1 MEHSQETVSLICVT
15 TAPASEHRLCTELEA
30 TDRDL
35 PVETIV
41 RSLAEL
47 RSPDRSG
54 ASFAFKP
61 DGIVIDVDR
70 PASLQTAI
78 GQIEDVRTE
87 AQTRTR
93 TQESNRD
100 TAQDDDGERPI
111 VVTPQN
117 GSETLAAAALRA
129 DVSEYVPATDNAVTR
144 VLNVVRE
151 ETATT
156 GSRGSDSEGE
166 EGEERDGDGDE
177 DEGETEEK
185 QEREQERRQK
195 QASANTDPT
204 VGTSTDPDFGP
215 NPDSEQHVERDAE
228 STPAPNATHD
238 DTYHRIIANE
248 LPDEAFV
255 IGADGT
261 YLESK
266 IRPSSAELYT
276 ISAAELVGKRLTD
289 AFPEETATQLQD
301 CLDRAL
307 RTGEVQSVEYSVET
321 TEGRRR
327 YEARVV
333 PIDERIDGQRAVIW
347 LARDITERA
356 QRERRLRARQANLE
370 TLNRI
375 NAVIRQVIE
384 TLVDAPTRDAIE
396 REVCAE
402 LVDSDLYCGC
412 WIAERTTNGEFTYRT
427 GAGEATT
434 YLEAVRNL
442 DDARYEHS
450 QERTQAGASGESEAD
465 TATTTVAGEEADDDT
480 DGSADEHGDSGRES
494 EHDGDGGTDADT
506 DSDTDTENGA
516 TKPASPTDIQ
526 RPVERTGTT
535 GEILTANHILE
546 REPLPEPIQAA
557 ASEDT
562 VRAAIS
568 VPIVHEQTIY
578 GVLTVLA
585 SRADAFSD
593 TEQEAFKLL
602 GETMGFSIMAVK
614 SRQLLFA
621 DTVTELEFRI
631 DGGESFS
638 FDLTTEYDC
647 TCSLEWSGTTSDG
660 RPIQYVTVDG
670 LDGETVIEAASEH
683 ESIESC
689 RLIHDGRD
697 HCTIEMRLV
706 ESGVRTIANH
716 GGTIRDV
723 TVTDGVGTCIVEVPQ
738 HGDVREVAEALSAIY
753 ESTELMAR
761 REVDRPVHTAVER
774 RNRIHEEL
782 TDRQLT
788 TLRLAYF
795 SGFFEWPRSSTG
807 EEIAETMGVTPPTM
821 HQHLRKGLK
830 TVLSEFFEEGSSP
843 TE

>member
-1 MEHSQETVSLICVT
+1 MEHSQETVSLVCVT

-30 TDRDL
+30 TDRDP
-35 PVETIV
+35 PVETTV

-47 RSPDRSG
+47 RSTDRSG

-78 GQIEDVRTE
+78 GQVEDVRTE
-87 AQTRTR
+87 AQTQTR

-100 TAQDDDGERPI
+100 TTQDDAGEQPI

-144 VLNVVRE
+144 VLDVIRE
-151 ETATT
+151 ETAAT
-156 GSRGSDSEGE
+156 GSHGTDSEGE
-166 EGEERDGDGDE
+166 EGEERDGDE
-177 DEGETEEK
+177 EETEEK
-185 QEREQERRQK
+185 QEQEQEQRQK

-204 VGTSTDPDFGP
+204 DGTSTDPDFGP

-228 STPAPNATHD
+228 STPAPTHD

-255 IGADGT
+255 ISADGT

-276 ISAAELVGKRLTD
+276 ISAAELVGKHLTD

-301 CLDRAL
+301 CLDRTL

-333 PIDERIDGQRAVIW
+333 PVDERIDGQRAVIW

-402 LVDSDLYCGC
+402 LVDSDLYCAC
-412 WIAERTTNGEFTYRT
+412 WIAERTTNGEFSYRT

-434 YLEAVRNL
+434 YLDAVRNI
-442 DDARYEHS
+442 DDAQYEHS
-450 QERTQAGASGESEAD
+450 QAQIQAEATGESEAD
-465 TATTTVAGEEADDDT
+465 TATASETEVGGEDVPGGT
-480 DGSADEHGDSGRES
+480 ADEDNSGS
-494 EHDGDGGTDADT
+494 QT
-506 DSDTDTENGA
+506 DS
-516 TKPASPTDIQ
+516 Q

-562 VRAAIS
+562 VRAAIT

-638 FDLTTEYDC
+638 FDLTAEYDC

-706 ESGVRTIANH
+706 KSGVRTIANH

-807 EEIAETMGVTPPTM
+807 EEISETMGVTPPTM

-843 TE
+843 IE